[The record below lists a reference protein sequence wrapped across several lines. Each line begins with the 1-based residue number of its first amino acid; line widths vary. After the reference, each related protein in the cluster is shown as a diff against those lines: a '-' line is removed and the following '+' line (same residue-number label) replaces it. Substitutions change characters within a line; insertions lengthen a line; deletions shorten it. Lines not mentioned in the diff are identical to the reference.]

1 MIYDISTK
9 NISFLRVSKMLRDR
23 GVKNNKFML
32 ILYDKDL
39 VGVDPHSK
47 EVAENPQLQLKIYI
61 EISKDY
67 WYYIREFVRIP
78 ADGAD
83 IPYELNLGNC
93 TLGYLKQKNRNIILI
108 LPRQFGKTMGQ
119 TVYDS
124 WVLNFAAYNA
134 NAIYLNKGKND
145 AIKNLKIW
153 RDIRALFPK
162 WMLEK
167 FVADPKKDI
176 DNQESKLVSKRN
188 NTLKV
193 VSPGNDPDMAEKN
206 GRRTY
211 SI

>member
-1 MIYDISTK
+1 
-9 NISFLRVSKMLRDR
+9 
-23 GVKNNKFML
+23 
-32 ILYDKDL
+32 
-39 VGVDPHSK
+39 
-47 EVAENPQLQLKIYI
+47 
-61 EISKDY
+61 
-67 WYYIREFVRIP
+67 
-78 ADGAD
+78 
-83 IPYELNLGNC
+83 
-93 TLGYLKQKNRNIILI
+93 
-108 LPRQFGKTMGQ
+108 MGQ

-162 WMLEK
+162 WMLEN

-193 VSPGNDPDMAEKN
+193 VSPGNDPDTAEKN
-206 GRRTY
+206 GRRID
-211 SI
+211 SF

>member
-1 MIYDISTK
+1 MIYDIHTK
-9 NISFLRVSKMLRDR
+9 NISFLKVSKMLRDR

-32 ILYDKDL
+32 TLYDKDL
-39 VGVDPHSK
+39 VGIDPYSK
-47 EVAENPQLQLKIYI
+47 EVANNPELQLKIYI
-61 EISKDY
+61 EISKNY

-93 TLGYLKQKNRNIILI
+93 TLGYLKRKNRNIILI

-162 WMLEK
+162 WMLEN

-193 VSPGNDPDMAEKN
+193 VSPGNDPDTAEKN
-206 GRRTY
+206 GRRID
-211 SI
+211 SF